1 MQNPNTDTSP
11 KAPTNITNTP
21 HLPFVVQPQLLQDL
35 GVNLYTKLDR
45 VLVEFLANSH
55 DADAKKAI
63 VEIDFDA
70 LKKAR
75 SVVKREF
82 ELEEAKH
89 LQNNQNP
96 KPLPLEART
105 LGDNLVIRITDYGIG
120 MSESDL
126 KDKFLVVSRRRR
138 EVEHKTRTDSGRLI
152 MGRKGLGKL
161 AGFGVAHKITV
172 YSKTATSSAHRIVLD
187 YDLFSQK
194 KSTGDLQVPLDEI
207 LDWQNLFP
215 GGQGTIIELSKLV
228 YSGIQKDA
236 TVANHVAKNFRK
248 VKDFSIFVAG
258 VELSYAAPTYA
269 FLYPDNG
276 VLAADKLAEAEIKH
290 ENGTVHKIKYRICFY
305 GEKKYLGTGEYGLR
319 IYCHNRLAS
328 QPELFGISSSVD
340 GYIYHTYMEGA
351 VEADFIDDQEIDY
364 IATDRQGLRWENA
377 VLQPLYKFLREQ
389 IVTALSAYA
398 EFKQKKDENDV
409 SQDEFTRETIK
420 KMGLHGK
427 LRDQAYKSAKIM
439 AKGDEDGIKGDFY
452 KTSLPV
458 VINALGHGEILSAIS
473 TLAKSAKPEIKQVI
487 GEIVELTRYEYDGFI
502 NIARGRLDGIESLKK
517 IVNSHDFKKAKN
529 EKDVQK
535 LFEECPWLIDPTFYQ
550 FMTADSSQAQ
560 VRDELQKHLEIG
572 THVPA
577 GYDPTTDEELLAERK
592 NKRPDLVFLLGNSAL
607 RRIVIVE
614 LKAPN
619 TPLLNKHLNQLKRY
633 IDDTKIWLKSTHPK
647 EDYIVRGILIGC
659 RDKDGSKSEEIRDLK
674 IAENERPDSA
684 EWVVRDISEVLKE
697 SQIVHKQFIDK
708 ADAIPDAK
716 Q

>member
-1 MQNPNTDTSP
+1 
-11 KAPTNITNTP
+11 
-21 HLPFVVQPQLLQDL
+21 
-35 GVNLYTKLDR
+35 
-45 VLVEFLANSH
+45 
-55 DADAKKAI
+55 
-63 VEIDFDA
+63 
-70 LKKAR
+70 
-75 SVVKREF
+75 
-82 ELEEAKH
+82 
-89 LQNNQNP
+89 
-96 KPLPLEART
+96 
-105 LGDNLVIRITDYGIG
+105 
-120 MSESDL
+120 
-126 KDKFLVVSRRRR
+126 
-138 EVEHKTRTDSGRLI
+138 
-152 MGRKGLGKL
+152 
-161 AGFGVAHKITV
+161 
-172 YSKTATSSAHRIVLD
+172 
-187 YDLFSQK
+187 
-194 KSTGDLQVPLDEI
+194 
-207 LDWQNLFP
+207 
-215 GGQGTIIELSKLV
+215 
-228 YSGIQKDA
+228 
-236 TVANHVAKNFRK
+236 
-248 VKDFSIFVAG
+248 
-258 VELSYAAPTYA
+258 
-269 FLYPDNG
+269 
-276 VLAADKLAEAEIKH
+276 
-290 ENGTVHKIKYRICFY
+290 
-305 GEKKYLGTGEYGLR
+305 
-319 IYCHNRLAS
+319 
-328 QPELFGISSSVD
+328 
-340 GYIYHTYMEGA
+340 
-351 VEADFIDDQEIDY
+351 
-364 IATDRQGLRWENA
+364 
-377 VLQPLYKFLREQ
+377 
-389 IVTALSAYA
+389 
-398 EFKQKKDENDV
+398 
-409 SQDEFTRETIK
+409 
-420 KMGLHGK
+420 
-427 LRDQAYKSAKIM
+427 M